1 MGSIPVIDKYFFSYF
16 CLINITLPRMKTFKY
31 VEIMCAKNLVLKN
44 FLDFKTEN
52 NGKIFADAVDRARDS
67 SQ

>member
-1 MGSIPVIDKYFFSYF
+1 
-16 CLINITLPRMKTFKY
+16 MKTFKY